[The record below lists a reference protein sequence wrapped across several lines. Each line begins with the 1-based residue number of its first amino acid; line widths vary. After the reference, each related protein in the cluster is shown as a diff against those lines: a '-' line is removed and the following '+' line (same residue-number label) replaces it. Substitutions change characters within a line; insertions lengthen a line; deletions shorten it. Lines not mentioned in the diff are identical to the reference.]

1 MPSQG
6 LRETRPYNVISL
18 VGEKRYHIR
27 VIWSTAPRTPIYS
40 VTTNVARSVFEHESP
55 DKRILAWSKRAVGVA
70 VGAKTNRTG
79 VEFDPGHPSATTTA
93 DYEHG
98 TK

>member
-1 MPSQG
+1 
-6 LRETRPYNVISL
+6 
-18 VGEKRYHIR
+18 
-27 VIWSTAPRTPIYS
+27 
-40 VTTNVARSVFEHESP
+40 VFEHESP
-55 DKRILAWSKRAVGVA
+55 DKRILAWSKRAVDVA